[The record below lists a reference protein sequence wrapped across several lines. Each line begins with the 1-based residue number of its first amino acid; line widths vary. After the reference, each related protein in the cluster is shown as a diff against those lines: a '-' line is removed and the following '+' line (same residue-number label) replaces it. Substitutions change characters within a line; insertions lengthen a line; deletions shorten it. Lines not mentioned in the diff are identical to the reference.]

1 MNQEIIHLFEV
12 GFLLIMVGVFYIS
25 PFDLKVDE
33 EEDDE

>member
-1 MNQEIIHLFEV
+1 MNQELIHLFEV
-12 GFLLIMVGVFYIS
+12 GALLILVGIFYIS

>member
-1 MNQEIIHLFEV
+1 MNQEFIHLFEV
-12 GFLLIMVGVFYIS
+12 GALLILVGIFYIS